1 MPILSIKFRF
11 QPAKKFVLKTSFAD
25 ITMAKEHKEKK
36 EKKEKKDVDGK
47 KEKKSKRLREVSAT
61 HLAEAL
67 NDPTN
72 TSTDIVLTDANKS
85 RDSIDPL
92 DEDLYESRLPAQA
105 PFAKPLANKKLNKK
119 LLKTIKK
126 GILLDRKVL
135 TFSLPSKAIEE
146 RSQRSHQIFTKRR
159 KRVSLPVTHFLLN

>member
-1 MPILSIKFRF
+1 VPILSIKFRF
-11 QPAKKFVLKTSFAD
+11 QPAKKFVLENFFAD

-67 NDPTN
+67 NDPAN

-119 LLKTIKK
+119 ILKTIKK
-126 GILLDRKVL
+126 GAPIQPESTNV
-135 TFSLPSKAIEE
+135 
-146 RSQRSHQIFTKRR
+146 
-159 KRVSLPVTHFLLN
+159 